1 MSYINYYEYNPTQET
16 LYKRVYDPTINR
28 VDLQYIVG
36 YRNGIPLIRHF
47 SYIPVKMLDI
57 YLKMNI

>member
-36 YRNGIPLIRHF
+36 YLL
-47 SYIPVKMLDI
+47 LDTFHI
-57 YLKMNI
+57 YQLKC

>member
-1 MSYINYYEYNPTQET
+1 MSDINYYEYNPIRET

-47 SYIPVKMLDI
+47 SYIPVKM
-57 YLKMNI
+57 